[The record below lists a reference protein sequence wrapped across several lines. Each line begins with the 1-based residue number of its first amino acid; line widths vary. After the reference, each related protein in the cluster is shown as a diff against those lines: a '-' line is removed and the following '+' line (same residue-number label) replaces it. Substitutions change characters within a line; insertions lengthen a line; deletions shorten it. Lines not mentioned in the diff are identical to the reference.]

1 MRVIWWTSA
10 IVALGA
16 AAGPAAAQV
25 ERTVTVDGRSGPW
38 NPRVN
43 GKLPFGIGDAAR
55 PTTVV
60 LRVVA
65 GTKVRFAATGTTTT
79 VPGGEAFG
87 PDGQASF
94 QTGAGMSGS
103 GVPFPSRYVDRAQLP
118 MHLNQLVGAF
128 TDADGTVI
136 GRPFAIGA
144 AGEARVPAGAVAVS
158 LGINDDRLAENSGSL
173 SVKIT
178 TLGGTVTV
186 E

>member
-1 MRVIWWTSA
+1 MGIAWWTAA
-10 IVALGA
+10 IVAMA
-16 AAGPAAAQV
+16 ATAAPAAAQV
-25 ERTVTVDGRSGPW
+25 ERTVIVDGRSGPW
-38 NPRVN
+38 NPRIN
-43 GKLPFGIGDAAR
+43 RKLPFGIGDSMR
-55 PTTVV
+55 PTMVV
-60 LRVVA
+60 LRVGA
-65 GTKVRFAATGTTTT
+65 GTKVRFSATGTTTT

-87 PDGQASF
+87 PDGQAGF
-94 QTGAGMSGS
+94 PTGDGMSGS
-103 GVPFPSRYVDRAQLP
+103 GVPFPSRYADRAQWP

-144 AGEARVPAGAVAVS
+144 ASEARVPAGAVAVS

-173 SVKIT
+173 SVTIT